1 MTKQLRISISVNLS
15 VQNSSLEWFS
25 KLKRL
30 NEQEVSLLRFM
41 GSVTVF
47 IVPKHVVNFV
57 QCITLLVQA
66 LQCQGVVVS
75 SNVSSTLDEAF
86 SYLTR
91 YDVGRSLLPLEQNC
105 VKVFIKT
112 CFFMVDFQ
120 NILIFQI

>member
-57 QCITLLVQA
+57 QCITFLVQA
-66 LQCQGVVVS
+66 LQCQGVVS

-91 YDVGRSLLPLEQNC
+91 YDVGRSLC
-105 VKVFIKT
+105 
-112 CFFMVDFQ
+112 
-120 NILIFQI
+120 